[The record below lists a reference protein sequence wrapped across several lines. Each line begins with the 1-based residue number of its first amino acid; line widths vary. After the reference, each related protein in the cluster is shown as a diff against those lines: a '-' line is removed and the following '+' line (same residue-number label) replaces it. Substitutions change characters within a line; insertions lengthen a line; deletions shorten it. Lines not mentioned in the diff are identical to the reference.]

1 MIRVDIMDIESSI
14 DTLHERTQ
22 KLRLDISTHE
32 AVCEERYTQ
41 LLKTLEKMD
50 LRLDIMQR
58 EVKDLR
64 EMAITG
70 KISLKTLLW
79 VGSATG
85 GAVALVLSI
94 LKVIKV

>member
-1 MIRVDIMDIESSI
+1 MIMDIEASV

-50 LRLDIMQR
+50 IRLDMMQR

-64 EMAITG
+64 EMALTG
-70 KISLKTLLW
+70 RISLRTLLW
-79 VGSATG
+79 VGSVTG
-85 GAVALVLSI
+85 GAAALVLSL
-94 LKVIKV
+94 LKIIKV

>member
-50 LRLDIMQR
+50 LRLDLMQR

>member
-1 MIRVDIMDIESSI
+1 MDIESSI

-50 LRLDIMQR
+50 ARLDDMQD
-58 EVKDLR
+58 EIKNLR
-64 EMAITG
+64 EMALTG
-70 KISLKTLLW
+70 KISLRTLLW

-85 GAVALVLSI
+85 GAVALVLSL
-94 LKVIKV
+94 LKYIKV

>member
-1 MIRVDIMDIESSI
+1 MDIENNI
-14 DTLHERTQ
+14 NVLHERTQ
-22 KLRLDISTHE
+22 KLKLDISTHE

-50 LRLDIMQR
+50 KRLDCMQK

-64 EMAITG
+64 EMALTG
-70 KISLKTLLW
+70 RISLKTLLW
-79 VGSATG
+79 VGSVTG
-85 GAVALVLSI
+85 GAVALVLSL

>member
-1 MIRVDIMDIESSI
+1 MVMDIEASV

-50 LRLDIMQR
+50 IRLDMMQR

-64 EMAITG
+64 EMALTG
-70 KISLKTLLW
+70 RVSLRTLLW
-79 VGSATG
+79 VGSVTG
-85 GAVALVLSI
+85 GAAALVLSL
-94 LKVIKV
+94 LKIIKV

>member
-1 MIRVDIMDIESSI
+1 MDIESSI

-50 LRLDIMQR
+50 YRLDMMQR

-64 EMAITG
+64 EMALTG

-85 GAVALVLSI
+85 GAVALVLSLI
-94 LKVIKV
+94 KYIKV

>member
-1 MIRVDIMDIESSI
+1 MDIESSI

-50 LRLDIMQR
+50 NRLDLMQK

-70 KISLKTLLW
+70 KVSLKTLLW
-79 VGSATG
+79 IGSVTG
-85 GAVALVLSI
+85 GTAALVLSL

>member
-1 MIRVDIMDIESSI
+1 MDIEASV

-50 LRLDIMQR
+50 IRLDMMQR

-64 EMAITG
+64 DMALTG
-70 KISLKTLLW
+70 RVSLRTLLW
-79 VGSATG
+79 VGSVTG
-85 GAVALVLSI
+85 GAAALVLSL
-94 LKVIKV
+94 LKIIKV

>member
-1 MIRVDIMDIESSI
+1 MDIESSV

-50 LRLDIMQR
+50 IRLDLMQR

-64 EMAITG
+64 EMALTG
-70 KISLKTLLW
+70 RVSLRTLLW

-85 GAVALVLSI
+85 GALALVMSL
-94 LKVIKV
+94 LKYIKV

>member
-1 MIRVDIMDIESSI
+1 MDIESSI
-14 DTLHERTQ
+14 DILHERTQ
-22 KLRLDISTHE
+22 KLKLDISTHE

-50 LRLDIMQR
+50 SRLDMMQR

-70 KISLKTLLW
+70 RVSLKTLLW
-79 VGSATG
+79 IGSATG
-85 GAVALVLSI
+85 GAAALVLSL

>member
-1 MIRVDIMDIESSI
+1 MDIE
-14 DTLHERTQ
+14 HERTQ
-22 KLRLDISTHE
+22 KLKLDISTHE

-50 LRLDIMQR
+50 SRLDMMQR

-70 KISLKTLLW
+70 RISLKTLLW
-79 VGSATG
+79 VGSVTG
-85 GAVALVLSI
+85 GAAALVLSL
-94 LKVIKV
+94 LKVIRV

>member
-1 MIRVDIMDIESSI
+1 MDIESSI
-14 DTLHERTQ
+14 DILHERTQ
-22 KLRLDISTHE
+22 KLKLDISTHE

-50 LRLDIMQR
+50 LRLDMMQR

-70 KISLKTLLW
+70 RISLKTLLW
-79 VGSATG
+79 VGSVTG
-85 GAVALVLSI
+85 GAAALVLSL
-94 LKVIKV
+94 LKVIRV

>member
-1 MIRVDIMDIESSI
+1 MDIEASV

-22 KLRLDISTHE
+22 KLKLDISTHE

-50 LRLDIMQR
+50 IRLDMMQR

-64 EMAITG
+64 EMALTG
-70 KISLKTLLW
+70 RVSLRTLLW
-79 VGSATG
+79 VGSVTG
-85 GAVALVLSI
+85 GAAALVLSL
-94 LKVIKV
+94 LKIIKV

>member
-1 MIRVDIMDIESSI
+1 MDTETNLNI
-14 DTLHERTQ
+14 LHERTQ
-22 KLRLDISTHE
+22 KLKLDISTHE

-50 LRLDIMQR
+50 KRLDCMQR

-64 EMAITG
+64 EMALTG

-85 GAVALVLSI
+85 GAVALVLSL

>member
-70 KISLKTLLW
+70 RISLKTLLW
-79 VGSATG
+79 VGSVTG
-85 GAVALVLSI
+85 GAAALVLSL
-94 LKVIKV
+94 LKVIRV

>member
-1 MIRVDIMDIESSI
+1 MDIESSI

-50 LRLDIMQR
+50 LRLDMMQR

-85 GAVALVLSI
+85 GAVALVLSV

>member
-1 MIRVDIMDIESSI
+1 MDIESSI

-50 LRLDIMQR
+50 YRLDCMQR

-64 EMAITG
+64 EMALTG

-85 GAVALVLSI
+85 GAVALVLSV
-94 LKVIKV
+94 LKVIKI

>member
-1 MIRVDIMDIESSI
+1 MDIESSI

-50 LRLDIMQR
+50 NRLDCMQD
-58 EVKDLR
+58 EIKNLR
-64 EMAITG
+64 EMALTG
-70 KISLKTLLW
+70 KISLRTLLW

-85 GAVALVLSI
+85 GAVALVLSL
-94 LKVIKV
+94 LKYIKV

>member
-1 MIRVDIMDIESSI
+1 MDIEASV

-50 LRLDIMQR
+50 IRLDMMQR

-64 EMAITG
+64 EMALTG
-70 KISLKTLLW
+70 RVSLRTLLW
-79 VGSATG
+79 VGSVTG
-85 GAVALVLSI
+85 GAAALVLSL
-94 LKVIKV
+94 LKIIKV

>member
-1 MIRVDIMDIESSI
+1 MDIESSI
-14 DTLHERTQ
+14 DNLHERTQ
-22 KLRLDISTHE
+22 KLRLDHSTHE

-50 LRLDIMQR
+50 HRLDCMQK

-64 EMAITG
+64 EMALTG
-70 KISLKTLLW
+70 RVSLKTLLW

-85 GAVALVLSI
+85 GAVALVLSL

>member
-1 MIRVDIMDIESSI
+1 MDIESSI

-50 LRLDIMQR
+50 ARLDDMQD
-58 EVKDLR
+58 EIKNLR
-64 EMAITG
+64 EMALTG
-70 KISLKTLLW
+70 KISLRTLLW

-85 GAVALVLSI
+85 GAVALVLSL
-94 LKVIKV
+94 LKFIKV

>member
-1 MIRVDIMDIESSI
+1 MDIESSI
-14 DTLHERTQ
+14 DILHERTQ
-22 KLRLDISTHE
+22 KLKLDISTHE

-50 LRLDIMQR
+50 SRLDMMQR

-70 KISLKTLLW
+70 RVSLKTLLW
-79 VGSATG
+79 IGSVTG
-85 GAVALVLSI
+85 GAAALVLSI
-94 LKVIKV
+94 LKVIRV

>member
-1 MIRVDIMDIESSI
+1 MDIESSV

-50 LRLDIMQR
+50 YRLDCMQR

-64 EMAITG
+64 EMALTG

-85 GAVALVLSI
+85 GAVALVLSV
-94 LKVIKV
+94 LKVIKI

>member
-1 MIRVDIMDIESSI
+1 MDIEASV

-50 LRLDIMQR
+50 IRLDMMQR

-64 EMAITG
+64 EMALTG
-70 KISLKTLLW
+70 RISLRTLLW
-79 VGSATG
+79 VGSVTG
-85 GAVALVLSI
+85 GAAALVLSL
-94 LKVIKV
+94 LKIIKV

>member
-1 MIRVDIMDIESSI
+1 MDIEASV

-50 LRLDIMQR
+50 IRLDMMQR

-64 EMAITG
+64 EMALTG
-70 KISLKTLLW
+70 RVSLRTLLW
-79 VGSATG
+79 VGSVTG
-85 GAVALVLSI
+85 GAAALVLS
-94 LKVIKV
+94 LFKTIKV

>member
-1 MIRVDIMDIESSI
+1 MDIESSI
-14 DTLHERTQ
+14 DILHERTQ
-22 KLRLDISTHE
+22 KLKLDISTHE

-50 LRLDIMQR
+50 SRLDMMQR

-70 KISLKTLLW
+70 RISLKTLLW
-79 VGSATG
+79 VGSVTG
-85 GAVALVLSI
+85 GAAALVLSL
-94 LKVIKV
+94 LKVIRV

>member
-1 MIRVDIMDIESSI
+1 MDIESSI

-50 LRLDIMQR
+50 YRLDMMQR

-64 EMAITG
+64 EMALTG

-85 GAVALVLSI
+85 GAIALVLSLI
-94 LKVIKV
+94 KYIKV

>member
-1 MIRVDIMDIESSI
+1 MDIESSV

-32 AVCEERYTQ
+32 AVCEERYNQ

-50 LRLDIMQR
+50 IRLDLMQR

-64 EMAITG
+64 EMALTG
-70 KISLKTLLW
+70 RVSLRTLLW

-85 GAVALVLSI
+85 GAVALVMSL
-94 LKVIKV
+94 LKYFKV

>member
-1 MIRVDIMDIESSI
+1 MDIDASI
-14 DTLHERTQ
+14 DILHERTQ
-22 KLRLDISTHE
+22 KLKLDISTHE

-50 LRLDIMQR
+50 QRLDCMQK

-85 GAVALVLSI
+85 GAVALVLSL
-94 LKVIKV
+94 LKYVKV

>member
-1 MIRVDIMDIESSI
+1 MDIESSI

-70 KISLKTLLW
+70 RISLKTLLW
-79 VGSATG
+79 VGSVTG
-85 GAVALVLSI
+85 GAAALVLSL
-94 LKVIKV
+94 LKVIRV

>member
-1 MIRVDIMDIESSI
+1 MIMDIEASV

-50 LRLDIMQR
+50 IRLDMMQR

-64 EMAITG
+64 DMALTG
-70 KISLKTLLW
+70 RVSLRTLLW
-79 VGSATG
+79 VGSVTG
-85 GAVALVLSI
+85 GAAALVLSL
-94 LKVIKV
+94 LKIIKV

>member
-1 MIRVDIMDIESSI
+1 MIMDIEASV

-50 LRLDIMQR
+50 IRLDMMQR

-64 EMAITG
+64 EMALTG
-70 KISLKTLLW
+70 RVSLRTLLW
-79 VGSATG
+79 VGSVTG
-85 GAVALVLSI
+85 GAAALVLSL
-94 LKVIKV
+94 LKIIKV

>member
-1 MIRVDIMDIESSI
+1 MDIDSSI

-50 LRLDIMQR
+50 YRLDCMQR

-64 EMAITG
+64 EMALTG

-85 GAVALVLSI
+85 GAAALVLSL